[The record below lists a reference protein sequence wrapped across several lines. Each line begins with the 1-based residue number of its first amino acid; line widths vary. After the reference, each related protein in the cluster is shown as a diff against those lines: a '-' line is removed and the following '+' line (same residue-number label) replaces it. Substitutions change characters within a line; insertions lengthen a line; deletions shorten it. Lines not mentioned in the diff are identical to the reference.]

1 MRRRRIGTRKAFL
14 DCNLKWYKKQKSA
27 LQTPK
32 MSNTVKIIKMIA
44 ADFYGGRLDL
54 SERGVASYDPWSQM
68 PDVKF
73 VEEMRACGKS
83 ERTVRLFLTFV
94 SAMDRARDAN
104 SLWRDAANLFKSH
117 PELFEPAE
125 VIKIPFD
132 KLKALLRKSRVSQRH
147 GQDSKAWHVIS
158 TSLVL
163 DDSPIRRVIDRGL
176 GDAEE
181 LLKVLRTEDEMGQSK
196 FPLLRG
202 PKIGAMWVRIMA
214 DPGGAEIECI
224 EKVPV
229 AVDVQVRRATEN
241 LGIANT
247 RGLKLR
253 KAKPMIQDACH
264 EAVAK
269 TDIGGPARIAGTSA
283 ALDPVLWF
291 YGKYGCSHCEKAGK
305 QMHISRAC
313 NHCQL

>member
-1 MRRRRIGTRKAFL
+1 MSDTARI
-14 DCNLKWYKKQKSA
+14 
-27 LQTPK
+27 
-32 MSNTVKIIKMIA
+32 VKMIA
-44 ADFYGGRLDL
+44 DDFYGSQLNL
-54 SERGVASYDPWSQM
+54 SERGMVSYDPWSQM

-73 VEEMRACGKS
+73 VEEMRNSGKS

-104 SLWRDAANLFKSH
+104 SLWQSAVELFRSR

-125 VIKIPFD
+125 VKKITLD
-132 KLKALLRKSRVSQRH
+132 KLKLYLSESRVSQRH
-147 GQDSKAWHVIS
+147 GPDSKAWHVIS
-158 TSLVL
+158 TSLAME
-163 DDSPIRRVIDRGL
+163 DSPVRGVIDCGR

-181 LLKVLRTEDEMGQSK
+181 LLKALKSRDKMGRSR

-214 DPGGAEIECI
+214 DPGGAKIERI
-224 EKVPV
+224 AKIPV

-241 LGIANT
+241 LGIADT

-253 KAKPMIQDACH
+253 KAKPIIQKACH
-264 EAVAK
+264 EAVDQ
-269 TDIGGPARIAGTSA
+269 TDIGGPPRIAGTSA

-291 YGKYGCSHCEKAGK
+291 YGKYGCSHCEKAGRK
-305 QMHISRAC
+305 IDISRAC
-313 NHCQL
+313 RHCQL

>member
-1 MRRRRIGTRKAFL
+1 MS
-14 DCNLKWYKKQKSA
+14 SA
-27 LQTPK
+27 AQI
-32 MSNTVKIIKMIA
+32 VKMIA
-44 ADFYGGRLDL
+44 DDFYGSNLNL
-54 SERGVASYDPWSQM
+54 SERGVGSYGLWSEM

-73 VEEMRACGKS
+73 VEEMRDLGKS

-94 SAMDRARDAN
+94 SAMDRMRDAN
-104 SLWRDAANLFKSH
+104 SLWQAAANLFRSY
-117 PELFEPAE
+117 PELFDPAE
-125 VIKIPFD
+125 AAKIPLD
-132 KLKALLRKSRVSQRH
+132 TLKLLLSESKVSKYH

-158 TSLVL
+158 ISLTSE
-163 DDSPIRRVIDRGL
+163 DSPIRRVIDCGL

-181 LLKVLRTEDEMGQSK
+181 LLKALKNRDKIGRSK

-214 DPGGAEIECI
+214 DPGGAEIERI

-253 KAKPMIQDACH
+253 DAKPIIQDACH
-264 EAVAK
+264 NAVAE
-269 TDIGGPARIAGTSA
+269 TDIGGPDRITGTSA

-291 YGKYGCSHCEKAGK
+291 YGKYGCSYCENSGK
-305 QMHISRAC
+305 RVPIGSAC
-313 NHCQL
+313 EYCQLF

>member
-1 MRRRRIGTRKAFL
+1 MSDTARI
-14 DCNLKWYKKQKSA
+14 
-27 LQTPK
+27 
-32 MSNTVKIIKMIA
+32 VKMIA
-44 ADFYGGRLDL
+44 DDFYGSQLNL
-54 SERGVASYDPWSQM
+54 SERGIVSYDSWSQM

-73 VEEMRACGKS
+73 VEEMRASGKS

-104 SLWRDAANLFKSH
+104 SLWQSAAELFRSC

-125 VIKIPFD
+125 VVKVPLGT
-132 KLKALLRKSRVSQRH
+132 LKSLLRKSRVSQRH
-147 GQDSKAWHVIS
+147 GPDSKAWHFIS
-158 TSLVL
+158 ISLAFE
-163 DDSPIRRVIDRGL
+163 DSPIRRVIDCGL

-181 LLKVLRTEDEMGQSK
+181 LLKALKSRDKMGRSK

-214 DPGGAEIECI
+214 DPGRAKIERI

-253 KAKPMIQDACH
+253 EAKPIIQSACH
-264 EAVAK
+264 EAVDQ
-269 TDIGGPARIAGTSA
+269 TDIGGPSRIAGTSA

-305 QMHISRAC
+305 QMHIGRAC
-313 NHCQL
+313 NYCQL

>member
-1 MRRRRIGTRKAFL
+1 MSDTARI
-14 DCNLKWYKKQKSA
+14 
-27 LQTPK
+27 
-32 MSNTVKIIKMIA
+32 VKMIA
-44 ADFYGGRLDL
+44 DDFYGGQLNL
-54 SERGVASYDPWSQM
+54 TERGIVSYDSWSQM

-73 VEEMRACGKS
+73 VKEMRDSGKS

-104 SLWRDAANLFKSH
+104 SLWQAAAELFRSR

-125 VIKIPFD
+125 ARKIALD
-132 KLKALLRKSRVSQRH
+132 KLKSYLSESRVSQRH
-147 GQDSKAWHVIS
+147 GPDSKAWHVIS
-158 TSLVL
+158 SSLAL
-163 DDSPIRRVIDRGL
+163 EDSPIRRLIDSGL

-181 LLKVLRTEDEMGQSK
+181 LLKALKSRDEMGRSR

-214 DPGGAEIECI
+214 DPGGAEIERI

-241 LGIANT
+241 LGIADT
-247 RGLKLR
+247 RGFKLR
-253 KAKPMIQDACH
+253 KAKPIIQDACYK
-264 EAVAK
+264 AVGK
-269 TDIGGPARIAGTSA
+269 TDIGGPPRIAGTSA

-291 YGKYGCSHCEKAGK
+291 YGKYGCSHCEKLGK
-305 QMHISRAC
+305 RVPISRAC
-313 NHCQL
+313 DHCQLLRLHAA

>member
-1 MRRRRIGTRKAFL
+1 
-14 DCNLKWYKKQKSA
+14 
-27 LQTPK
+27 
-32 MSNTVKIIKMIA
+32 MSNVAQIVKMIA
-44 ADFYGGRLDL
+44 DDFYGGDLNL
-54 SERGVASYDPWSQM
+54 SERGIVSYDSWSQM

-73 VEEMRACGKS
+73 VEEMRASGKS

-94 SAMDRARDAN
+94 SAMDHMREAN
-104 SLWRDAANLFKSH
+104 SLWKVAAELFRSR
-117 PELFEPAE
+117 PEFFEPAE
-125 VIKIPFD
+125 VVKIPLET
-132 KLKALLRKSRVSQRH
+132 LKSLLSESGVSKYH
-147 GQDSKAWHVIS
+147 TQDSEAWHVIS
-158 TSLVL
+158 ASLVL
-163 DDSPIRRVIDRGL
+163 NDSPIRRVIESGH

-181 LLKVLRTEDEMGQSK
+181 LLKALRSRDETDRFR

-214 DPGGAEIECI
+214 NPGGAEIERI

-247 RGLKLR
+247 RGQKLR
-253 KAKPMIQDACH
+253 EAKPKIQKACH
-264 EAVAK
+264 EAVAQ
-269 TDIGGPARIAGTSA
+269 TDIGGPPRIAGTSA